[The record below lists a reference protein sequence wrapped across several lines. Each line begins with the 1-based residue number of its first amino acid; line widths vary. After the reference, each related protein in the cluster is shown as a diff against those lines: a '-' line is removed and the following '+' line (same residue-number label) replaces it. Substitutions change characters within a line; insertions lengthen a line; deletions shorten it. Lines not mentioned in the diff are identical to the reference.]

1 MRCTSCSNP
10 VRPVVAIDIDGTL
23 GDYHGHFI
31 RFAESYFGRELPHN
45 YDGSCEFHE
54 ALGLDLKTYRDA
66 KLAYRQGGGKRS
78 MPRHDGATVMMEQ
91 LQQVAEV
98 FITTTR
104 PYLRLDQTDPDTR
117 FWLERHGIKFH
128 GLLYDDEKYERLSEI
143 VDPSR
148 VVAVLDDL
156 STQYDSAARI
166 FGNQVPIL
174 RQNEFNGAMARPNV
188 VHSIPEAL
196 DAITDRINEWN
207 KR

>member
-1 MRCTSCSNP
+1 
-10 VRPVVAIDIDGTL
+10 
-23 GDYHGHFI
+23 
-31 RFAESYFGRELPHN
+31 
-45 YDGSCEFHE
+45 
-54 ALGLDLKTYRDA
+54 
-66 KLAYRQGGGKRS
+66 
-78 MPRHDGATVMMEQ
+78 MMEQ
-91 LQQVAEV
+91 LQRVAEV

-117 FWLERHGIKFH
+117 FWLDRHHIKFH

-166 FGNQVPIL
+166 FGHKVPIL
-174 RQNEFNGAMARPNV
+174 RQNEFNVAMRRPNV